1 MLTKINLNTTAKM
14 KKIGIQNIHEWARY
28 NKNTYSKIEWD
39 SYIKDVLLYFGFW
52 QKKKKKTKTWREHC
66 ADKHFKEQW
75 GFAEKILKFADH
87 GSFSLKMARFGGIS
101 SGTFSL

>member
-1 MLTKINLNTTAKM
+1 MLIKINLNTTAKM

-52 QKKKKKTKTWREHC
+52 QKK
-66 ADKHFKEQW
+66 
-75 GFAEKILKFADH
+75 
-87 GSFSLKMARFGGIS
+87 
-101 SGTFSL
+101 

>member
-14 KKIGIQNIHEWARY
+14 KKIGIQNIHELARY

-52 QKKKKKTKTWREHC
+52 QKKKKKNQNMK
-66 ADKHFKEQW
+66 
-75 GFAEKILKFADH
+75 
-87 GSFSLKMARFGGIS
+87 
-101 SGTFSL
+101 GTLCW

>member
-52 QKKKKKTKTWREHC
+52 QKKKKKNQNMK
-66 ADKHFKEQW
+66 
-75 GFAEKILKFADH
+75 
-87 GSFSLKMARFGGIS
+87 
-101 SGTFSL
+101 GTLCW

>member
-52 QKKKKKTKTWREHC
+52 QKKKQKKTKTWREHC
-66 ADKHFKEQW
+66 ADNEDL
-75 GFAEKILKFADH
+75 LKKYWNLQIMVA
-87 GSFSLKMARFGGIS
+87 SV
-101 SGTFSL
+101 